1 MKCALRIIASVTT
14 ALALLA
20 FTGSDSSGQPPG
32 AVFPGDTVFQPV
44 DTLGLRFGVSQ
55 RRVRL
60 VVASGKTYNRV
71 EGLPMQFGPAFT
83 THAQGLRLNVE
94 AFGILRTADA
104 FDWDSRNR
112 GHILTADAR
121 SAGGRGGGLKLA
133 LYDVVGAVE
142 EWQMPAGEAGLA
154 AFFLHRDYRDYFA
167 RRGES
172 LTAML
177 FAGAI
182 ASLDLGLA
190 DERWSAREVRRVL
203 TVLRNN
209 HQWRPN
215 PEMDEGK
222 ARLLTARGTLDT
234 RNDVRMPSTGWLTR
248 LEYEYGNV
256 NYADLAATS
265 PIARD
270 DPAMESR
277 YGRMLLDVRR
287 YNRISPESQLNFR
300 VVAGGWLHGD
310 ELPLQRRFSVGGPAT
325 IPGVRFRDVNHD
337 PDVFTC
343 SADAVPAGSPAQCER
358 VLLFQLEYRDELP
371 FRPGTIFGG
380 TPVRIRSAALTMRP
394 VLVTFVDVGRGWL
407 VAPKA
412 TATPVLHRAPVSDQ
426 RGLDVIPGNAAGPRG
441 LTYGRGAIP
450 PLHTFSADVGLGIDL
465 GLIGA
470 YMAVSLTESGAPIS
484 LFLRARSRF

>member
-1 MKCALRIIASVTT
+1 MKRALRVIAPVITT
-14 ALALLA
+14 FAFLA
-20 FTGSDSSGQPPG
+20 FTGSETTAQSPV
-32 AVFPGDTVFQPV
+32 AVFPGDTLLPPA
-44 DTLGLRFGVSQ
+44 DTLGLTFGVSQ

-60 VVASGKTYNRV
+60 VIASGKTYNRV
-71 EGLPMQFGPAFT
+71 EGLPIQFGPAFT
-83 THAQGLRLNVE
+83 TYAQGLRLNVE
-94 AFGILRTADA
+94 AFGVLRTADA

-112 GHILTADAR
+112 GHVLTADAR
-121 SAGGRGGGLKLA
+121 SAGRRGGGLKLA
-133 LYDVVGAVE
+133 LYGVVGAVE

-167 RRGES
+167 RRGGS
-172 LTAML
+172 LTGML
-177 FAGAI
+177 FDRTT
-182 ASLDLGLA
+182 ASLELGLA
-190 DERWSAREVRRVL
+190 DERWSSLEVRQVL

-234 RNDVRMPSTGWLTR
+234 RNDVRMPSTGWFTR

-256 NYADLAATS
+256 DYVALAAMS
-265 PIARD
+265 PVARD
-270 DPAMESR
+270 EPAMESR

-300 VVAGGWLHGD
+300 VMAGGWLHGD

-343 SADAVPAGSPAQCER
+343 SADAPPAGAPAQCER
-358 VLLFQLEYRDELP
+358 MLLFQMEYRDELP

-407 VAPKA
+407 VTPRA
-412 TATPVLHRAPVSDQ
+412 TATPVLHRAPLADQ
-426 RGLDVIPGNAAGPRG
+426 RGLNVIPGNATGARG
-441 LTYGRGAIP
+441 LTYGRSAVP
-450 PLHTFSADVGLGIDL
+450 PLHSFSADVGLGVDL

-470 YMAVSLTESGAPIS
+470 YLAVSLTESGAPMS